1 MKTIKIALVTLLLL
15 VSSSMVMH
23 PLKMSTTELSYK
35 EGKIIVKT
43 KMFTDDLEMT
53 MRTHCNTPT
62 IDLVNIGFD
71 KTATICLK
79 KHYFNNFKISQ
90 NGKEIKLNFKKVYLN
105 AQKEVSYVELES
117 NRVNLARNLKL
128 QVLNTL
134 LFQNIPEQKNI
145 INADLE
151 GKGKF
156 DKTVIFE
163 HEKEETVKDLSF
175 N

>member
-1 MKTIKIALVTLLLL
+1 MKTFKIALVTLLVL

-23 PLKMSTTELSYK
+23 PLKMSTTELTYK
-35 EGKIIVKT
+35 EGKLVIKT

-53 MRTHCNTPT
+53 MRAHCNVPT

-71 KTATICLK
+71 KMATTCLK

-117 NRVNLARNLKL
+117 NKVTLTTNVKLKI
-128 QVLNTL
+128 QNTL

-151 GKGKF
+151 GTGKF
-156 DKTVIFE
+156 DKTIIFE
-163 HEKEETVKDLSF
+163 HEKEETVKDLGF
-175 N
+175 